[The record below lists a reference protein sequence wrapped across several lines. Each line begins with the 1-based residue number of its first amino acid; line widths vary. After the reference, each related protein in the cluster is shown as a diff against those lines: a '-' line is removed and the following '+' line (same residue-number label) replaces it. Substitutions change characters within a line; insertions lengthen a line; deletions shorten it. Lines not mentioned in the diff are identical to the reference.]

1 MSLISNLTV
10 KETRYFSIA
19 NLQITSRE
27 LNLSPYVWL
36 ICYVHP
42 SITGIYFINQHE
54 TDSTTARFSIC

>member
-27 LNLSPYVWL
+27 LNLSPYTFGSFAM
-36 ICYVHP
+36 YTRP
-42 SITGIYFINQHE
+42 
-54 TDSTTARFSIC
+54 